1 MDHDGSKSNEGTLNK
16 LAALTRRQP
25 PWFFYGKSAVKSSFD
40 VFCISQS

>member
-1 MDHDGSKSNEGTLNK
+1 LENSIVLLNI

-25 PWFFYGKSAVKSSFD
+25 PRFFDGKSAPKSSFD